1 MDLRLLINVFVF
13 LVAGLAVVPLAQR
26 FKLGSVLGYLIA
38 GVIIGPFGVPL
49 LLQLVLNAHGAALI
63 DDPDKVRHFAEFGV
77 IMMMFLIGMEL
88 EPAILWRLRRSILGL
103 GGLQVTITSLALLA
117 VGALLGHTW
126 QASLAVGMALAMS
139 STALVLQMLRE
150 RNLTH
155 TLVGETS
162 FAVLLF
168 QDISVIPVLI
178 IIPLLAGSLGNG
190 AADAV
195 SHTDSLIA
203 NWPVWLQPIAVIAV
217 IAGVILAGRYLSR
230 YVFFM
235 IAKANLREIFTAT
248 SLAIVIGVTVLME
261 MVGVSPALGAFIAG
275 VVLANSEYR
284 RTIESDIEPFK
295 GLLLGLFFISVGMG
309 MDFAVLWA
317 HPLGLIGSVLLLM
330 LVKGLVLYALASRF
344 GVDGPQGLG
353 LAIGLS
359 QGGEFAFVLL
369 QLIGGLKIIDAET
382 QKFLVLLVALS
393 IALTPVLVAAY
404 GRFILPKFMSQL
416 PERDYDAIDAHNP
429 VIIAG
434 FGRFGQIVGR
444 FMTSQGIKVTVLEK
458 SPDQVEA
465 VGRFGFKPYFGDAT
479 RMDLLRSAGI
489 EEARMLVVAIDDAEA
504 AVDIVRQVK
513 KHYPKVLVFARARN
527 RRHAYDLHKAGVDN
541 YHREM
546 LDASLAL
553 ARDAMVAL
561 GFKPADMDRKAA
573 KFLAHDMQT
582 LRKSFEFFE
591 SEPDLISFAKLSR
604 EELEGILREDKQGE
618 DAA

>member
-1 MDLRLLINVFVF
+1 MDLKLLINVFVF

-38 GVIIGPFGVPL
+38 GIIIGPFGVPL
-49 LLQLVLNAHGAALI
+49 LIQVVANARGAALI

-88 EPAILWRLRRSILGL
+88 EPAILWRLRKSILGL
-103 GGLQVTITSLALLA
+103 GGLQVTVTSVALLA

-155 TLVGETS
+155 SLVGETS

-168 QDISVIPVLI
+168 QDIAVIPILI
-178 IIPLLAGSLGNG
+178 IIPLLAGTLGNG
-190 AADAV
+190 AADAA
-195 SHTDSLIA
+195 SHGDSLIA
-203 NWPVWLQPIAVIAV
+203 DWPVWLQPIAVIAV

-230 YVFFM
+230 YVFLI

-309 MDFAVLWA
+309 MDFGVLVA
-317 HPLGLIGSVLLLM
+317 HPLGLIGSVVVLM
-330 LVKGLVLYALASRF
+330 VVKGLVLYALASRF

-353 LAIGLS
+353 LALGLS

-416 PERDYDAIDAHNP
+416 PARDYDAIDEHNP

-434 FGRFGQIVGR
+434 FGRFGQVVGR
-444 FMTSQGIKVTVLEK
+444 FMMSQGIKVTVLEK

-504 AVDIVRQVK
+504 AVDIVRQAK
-513 KHYPKVLVFARARN
+513 KHYPKLLVFARARN

-561 GFKPADMDRKAA
+561 GFKPADMERKAA

-604 EELEGILREDKQGE
+604 EELEGILREDRQGE